1 MKTAMSV
8 IWMLGIVALAGLPA
22 TVGCHAGGAPSP
34 KAGAPTTAN
43 ARTGLESS
51 EAVARAYA
59 KELNEGTL
67 DGALALYP
75 TEAMVEPIV
84 TCTAGAHPLKLQLE
98 TQRKQLT
105 EEFAKIQHAIHEAKL
120 VIKYAHA
127 AEAIVKKKGEV
138 DESCTVQEQFDA
150 QAEILQFDEQS
161 TMRLVVVEL
170 SGRWYLFD
178 APK

>member
-1 MKTAMSV
+1 MNV
-8 IWMLGIVALAGLPA
+8 LGMLGIVGFAGLGA
-22 TVGCHAGGAPSP
+22 TLGCHASGPQSP
-34 KAGAPTTAN
+34 KAGAPITATAN
-43 ARTGLESS
+43 TGLESS

-67 DGALALYP
+67 EAALALYP
-75 TEAMVEPIV
+75 TDAMVEPMV

-105 EEFAKIQHAIHEAKL
+105 EEFAKIQHGIHEAKL

-127 AEAIVKKKGEV
+127 AEPTVRKKGEV
-138 DESCTVQEQFDA
+138 EGSCTLQADFEA

-161 TMRLVVVEL
+161 TMRLLVVKL
-170 SGRWYLFD
+170 AGRWYLFD